1 MNSNTPRAQSAPKS
15 TPVIRSLK
23 VVQKNSINT
32 IEKEMVVDI
41 LDTIVDQVVSVKEEV
56 ISLKEKAKLGEHN
69 LTLDI
74 DEICDL
80 NRLCTAAVCYNEE
93 CNEDY
98 FNEIFDI
105 LISAKNGDNAMKIIN
120 TIQLLDKV
128 AFLQRFIHK
137 LHEQTKDILAAND

>member
-1 MNSNTPRAQSAPKS
+1 MNSNTLRAQFAPKS
-15 TPVIRSLK
+15 TPVTRSLK
-23 VVQKNSINT
+23 VVQKNCINT

-41 LDTIVDQVVSVKEEV
+41 LDTIVDQVVSVKAEV
-56 ISLKEKAKLGEHN
+56 ISLKEKAKLGEHSLN
-69 LTLDI
+69 LDI

-80 NRLCTAAVCYNEE
+80 NRLCTAAVWYNEG
-93 CNEDY
+93 CNEDH
-98 FNEIFDI
+98 FNEVLDI
-105 LISAKNGDNAMKIIN
+105 LISAKTRDNEMKIIN